1 MSFQIR
7 TNIGALQAY
16 NALSKVNEDTF
27 KAQLRLATQKRI
39 NSVADDTSGYNV
51 GKSLEGRVSVM
62 KAAQGNVSSAKDM
75 LATAET
81 SLQNINDLLNQ
92 IKAKVVDANDPTK
105 DKTALANDVKAL
117 GEEIQNILDTTEF
130 NGTGLLSGTTFSS
143 TNGFTFQTG
152 HDGSDDIK
160 LGFTTQLGTV
170 DLSSIT
176 GATSASIV
184 ETAFST
190 AVSAA
195 QTKVTN
201 ALGSV
206 GNDSQRLDVK
216 DSYLTSAIT
225 NASASISRLFDADM
239 AMEQLNATKG
249 AISGQAATAMFSQL
263 NMAPQNVL
271 SLFG

>member
-105 DKTALANDVKAL
+105 DKTALANDVVAL
-117 GEEIQNILDTTEF
+117 GNEISNIMNTTEF
-130 NGTGLLSGTTFSS
+130 NGTGLLSGTSFSS
-143 TNGFTFQTG
+143 GFTFQTG
-152 HDGSDDIK
+152 HDSSDTLK
-160 LGFTTQLGTV
+160 LGFTTQLGTL
-170 DLSSIT
+170 DLSDIT
-176 GATSASIV
+176 GATSSTVAGLSVSTV
-184 ETAFST
+184 ETS
-190 AVSAA
+190 V
-195 QTKVTN
+195 KN
-201 ALGSV
+201 ALGSL
-206 GNDSQRLDVK
+206 GNDLQRLDVK

-225 NASASISRLFDADM
+225 NASSSISRLFDADM

>member
-105 DKTALANDVKAL
+105 DKSSLANDVVAL
-117 GEEIQNILDTTEF
+117 GNEISNIMNTTEF
-130 NGTGLLSGTTFSS
+130 NGTGLLSGTSFSS
-143 TNGFTFQTG
+143 GFSFQTG
-152 HDGSDDIK
+152 HDSTDK
-160 LGFTTQLGTV
+160 LTLGFTTKLGSL

-176 GATSASIV
+176 GATSSTVASLSVSTV
-184 ETAFST
+184 ETS
-190 AVSAA
+190 V
-195 QTKVTN
+195 KN
-201 ALGSV
+201 ALGSL
-206 GNDSQRLDVK
+206 GNDLQRLDVK

-225 NASASISRLFDADM
+225 NASSSISRLFDADM

-249 AISGQAATAMFSQL
+249 TISGQAATAMFSQL

>member
-105 DKTALANDVKAL
+105 DKTALANDVVAL
-117 GEEIQNILDTTEF
+117 GNEISNIMNTTEF
-130 NGTGLLSGTTFSS
+130 NGTGLLSGTSFSG
-143 TNGFTFQTG
+143 GFSFQTG
-152 HDGSDDIK
+152 HDSTDK
-160 LGFTTQLGTV
+160 LSLGFTSKLGTV

-176 GATSASIV
+176 GATSTSIV
-184 ETAFST
+184 QTAFST
-190 AVSAA
+190 AVSSA
-195 QTKVTN
+195 QTKVN
-201 ALGSV
+201 DALGSL
-206 GNDSQRLDVK
+206 GNDLQRLDVK

>member
-105 DKTALANDVKAL
+105 DKSSLANDVVAL
-117 GEEIQNILDTTEF
+117 GNEISNI
-130 NGTGLLSGTTFSS
+130 
-143 TNGFTFQTG
+143 
-152 HDGSDDIK
+152 I
-160 LGFTTQLGTV
+160 
-170 DLSSIT
+170 
-176 GATSASIV
+176 
-184 ETAFST
+184 
-190 AVSAA
+190 
-195 QTKVTN
+195 
-201 ALGSV
+201 
-206 GNDSQRLDVK
+206 
-216 DSYLTSAIT
+216 
-225 NASASISRLFDADM
+225 
-239 AMEQLNATKG
+239 
-249 AISGQAATAMFSQL
+249 
-263 NMAPQNVL
+263 
-271 SLFG
+271 